1 MPLVVY
7 RFAFSY
13 FIAMKQLLFI
23 FLFVVVTACSGK
35 ESSKKPT
42 QTISTTEER
51 NVELSTPVEEN
62 VPTVEPEEPVI
73 IIADPE
79 PLPEPE
85 VIPEIKEETEAPI
98 VITIADPEQFPP
110 DEEPEYDYSILYN
123 LGIHI
128 EGKSILSELNY
139 PASIYCSNTKYLNSQ
154 KIQELKAFM
163 SQLKNEFTV
172 CMDDVEIK
180 TAVLI
185 NLVEKSISELESDSG
200 SRFCPQIYLA
210 IDTDRI

>member
-13 FIAMKQLLFI
+13 LFAMKHLMFI
-23 FLFVVVTACSGK
+23 FLFLVVVACSEKDG
-35 ESSKKPT
+35 SKKPT

-51 NVELSTPVEEN
+51 NVEFSTPAEEN
-62 VPTVEPEEPVI
+62 VPTVPPEETVI

-79 PLPEPE
+79 PLPE
-85 VIPEIKEETEAPI
+85 VTPEIKEETELPI
-98 VITIADPEQFPP
+98 VITIADPEQLPP
-110 DEEPEYDYSILYN
+110 DEVPEYDYSQLSD

-139 PASIYCSNTKYLNSQ
+139 PAAIYCSNTKHLNSE
-154 KIQELKAFM
+154 KIRELKFFM
-163 SQLKNEFTV
+163 SQLKSEYML
-172 CMDDVEIK
+172 CMDAVEIK
-180 TAVLI
+180 TSVLI
-185 NLVEKSISELESDSG
+185 GLIKKSILELENAPQ

-210 IDTDRI
+210 IKTDET